1 MNKRKT
7 KQDREHVKNLM
18 ADPVDQR
25 RYLILVVYRDD
36 RDDIENDMP
45 YSQQIEYGVFPGV
58 VVKPVSG

>member
-1 MNKRKT
+1 
-7 KQDREHVKNLM
+7 M

-36 RDDIENDMP
+36 CDDIENDMS

-58 VVKPVSG
+58 VVKPVPG